1 MCDVSFL
8 STHVEILQTCMDQPW
23 QFVVSLILAFGSSF
37 GAHFFYNHKVQ
48 YNRMVLRGQDVKK
61 NRVNDVVYY
70 TLCNV
75 CYLIFIILITSNNL
89 YLLIMLFLGKSISEF
104 VNILTQP
111 PDPITIDNVLTYIK
125 LNEIKRLLKI

>member
-37 GAHFFYNHKVQ
+37 GAHFFYNYKVQ

>member
-8 STHVEILQTCMDQPW
+8 STHVEILQRCMDQPW

-37 GAHFFYNHKVQ
+37 GSHFFYNYKLQ
-48 YNRMVLRGQDVKK
+48 YNRMVLRGQDVKTS
-61 NRVNDVVYY
+61 RVNDVVYY
-70 TLCNV
+70 ALCIL

-89 YLLIMLFLGKSISEF
+89 YLLIVLLLGKSIGEMVF
-104 VNILTQP
+104 MLTRA
-111 PDPITIDNVLTYIK
+111 PDPISIDNVLTYIK

>member
-1 MCDVSFL
+1 
-8 STHVEILQTCMDQPW
+8 MDQPW

-37 GAHFFYNHKVQ
+37 GAHFFYNYKVQ

-75 CYLIFIILITSNNL
+75 CYLIFIVLITSNNL

>member
-37 GAHFFYNHKVQ
+37 GAHFFYNYKVQ

-75 CYLIFIILITSNNL
+75 CYLIFIVLITSNNL

>member
-37 GAHFFYNHKVQ
+37 GAHFFYNYKVQ

-111 PDPITIDNVLTYIK
+111 PDSITIDNVLTHIK

>member
-37 GAHFFYNHKVQ
+37 GAHFFYNYKVQ

-75 CYLIFIILITSNNL
+75 CYLIFIVLITSNNL

-111 PDPITIDNVLTYIK
+111 PDPITIDNVLAYMK
-125 LNEIKRLLKI
+125 LNKIKRLLKI

>member
-37 GAHFFYNHKVQ
+37 GVHFFYNYKVQ

-75 CYLIFIILITSNNL
+75 CYLIFIVLITSNNL

-111 PDPITIDNVLTYIK
+111 PDPITIDSVLTYIK

>member
-8 STHVEILQTCMDQPW
+8 STHVEILQTCVDQPW

-37 GAHFFYNHKVQ
+37 GAHFFYNYKVQ

-70 TLCNV
+70 TLCIV
-75 CYLIFIILITSNNL
+75 CYLIFIVLITSNNL

-111 PDPITIDNVLTYIK
+111 PDPMTIDNVLTYIK

>member
-37 GAHFFYNHKVQ
+37 GAHFFYNYKVQ

-89 YLLIMLFLGKSISEF
+89 YLLIMLFLGKSIGEF

>member
-37 GAHFFYNHKVQ
+37 GAHFFYNYKVQ

-75 CYLIFIILITSNNL
+75 CYFIFIILITSNNL

-111 PDPITIDNVLTYIK
+111 PDSITIDNVLTYIK